1 MLVTGLIE
9 IALWI
14 SVKKQPFS
22 DSALLLLQLLSFG
35 ANFCCPATT
44 VVELFSYAQ
53 EKISVPL
60 LPQGQNVSHQ
70 TEVLLFCYHNC
81 RMFLTTEHSAPLLLQ
96 LQNVKKHSATVVAE
110 TFGNRGSRTPEFF
123 SGVRIFFFY
132 GCRRAELLSSE
143 KHSALVV
150 EHILN

>member
-1 MLVTGLIE
+1 
-9 IALWI
+9 
-14 SVKKQPFS
+14 
-22 DSALLLLQLLSFG
+22 
-35 ANFCCPATT
+35 
-44 VVELFSYAQ
+44 
-53 EKISVPL
+53 
-60 LPQGQNVSHQ
+60 
-70 TEVLLFCYHNC
+70 
-81 RMFLTTEHSAPLLLQ
+81 MFLTTEHSAPLLLQ

-150 EHILN
+150 AEEQKFSLVHVKNSATVVAGERNQRMATDLYGTLYYACRHRHRNRGAGGL